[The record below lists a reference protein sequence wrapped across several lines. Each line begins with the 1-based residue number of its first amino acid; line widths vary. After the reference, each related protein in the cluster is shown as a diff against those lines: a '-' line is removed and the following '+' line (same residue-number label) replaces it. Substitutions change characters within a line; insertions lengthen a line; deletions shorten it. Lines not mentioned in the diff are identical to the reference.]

1 MSVPLLAGLVV
12 VPIAIF
18 LWLGWRRSKLLPTDI
33 RRRSVACKRCG
44 AQIAVNNVKLEQEFS
59 LRCDGC
65 GSRSFYKQADLH
77 VR

>member
-12 VPIAIF
+12 VLIAVF
-18 LWLGWRRSKLLPTDI
+18 LWLAWRRPKLVPIEI

-59 LRCDGC
+59 LRCDSC
-65 GSRSFYKQADLH
+65 GTRSFYKQGDLI